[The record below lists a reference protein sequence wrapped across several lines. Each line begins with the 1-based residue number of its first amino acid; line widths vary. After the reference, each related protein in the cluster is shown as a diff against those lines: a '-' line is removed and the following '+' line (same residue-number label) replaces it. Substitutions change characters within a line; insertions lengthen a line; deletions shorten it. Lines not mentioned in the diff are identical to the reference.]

1 MRRGVW
7 SVWPRLSLPSRRSRG
22 SRCGSWDLSV
32 APPRLVPSRA
42 ARASP
47 AEPGRRGTRLHRV
60 TRLIIYR
67 VGHPRIG
74 FHESHVER
82 DHGRYDTCSHQHDPV
97 TPAWATVPET
107 QPATQIGYER
117 PERGE
122 DHDQQRYVAHVEERE
137 LGQRRDRVEA
147 GHRGHEAEEPDRHPT
162 GPVRMPLRPEVHGRV
177 GEHDQHDDQDKV
189 YEEQI
194 RGVPRGEP
202 GVSAPCVRTGH
213 GVLRPGEL
221 ERVDYGEAYQGL

>member
-32 APPRLVPSRA
+32 ALPRFVPSRA

-74 FHESHVER
+74 FHEPHVER
-82 DHGRYDTCSHQHDPV
+82 DHGCYHTCSHQHDPV
-97 TPAWATVPET
+97 VPPRAAVPET
-107 QPATQIGYER
+107 QPAAQIGYER

-122 DHDQQRYVAHVEERE
+122 DHYQQRYVAHVQERK

-147 GHRGHEAEEPDRHPT
+147 CYRSHEAEKPDRYPT
-162 GPVRMPLRPEVHGRV
+162 GPVRMPLSPEVHGRV
-177 GEHDQHDDQDKV
+177 GEHDQNAEQDKV
-189 YEEQI
+189 YEEQV
-194 RGVPRGEP
+194 RGGPRGEP
-202 GVSAPCVRTGH
+202 FVSASCVRAGH
-213 GVLRPGEL
+213 GVLGPGEF
-221 ERVDYGEAYQGL
+221 ERVDYREAYERL